1 MNRPQVY
8 MYPPSEFLFLYL
20 WLHWV
25 FVAHR
30 LFLVAVSGGYSSVA
44 VLGLLSAVASP
55 VVQHDL

>member
-25 FVAHR
+25 FVAAHR
-30 LFLVAVSGGYSSVA
+30 LFLVAVSGGYPSVA
-44 VLGLLSAVASP
+44 ALGLLSAVASP
-55 VVQHDL
+55 AV

>member
-1 MNRPQVY
+1 